1 MKLFRLLLV
10 VLITTVLFG
19 CKKKPEEIF
28 NEEKSGVVLICNEFY
43 YDITLANGNHIYFSG
58 LDDKGRFVNL
68 TSDLNEIRNN
78 PGILNGT
85 GFFIDDKGRILT
97 NRHVAAPE
105 VDKET
110 VKENLNAI
118 IEGYA
123 EYIELLQDSMDQR
136 YQAIQE
142 YKEHLLYQNENDYD
156 PYDYTDSSEINED
169 NNSYVNEDEYNALES
184 ELDNLRQQYA
194 QAQQMKNEVRSNI
207 LQDNFTIQLHP
218 QYGIAYDGSNVQSW
232 NDFMKQPCVM
242 LRVSQDAGSDLA
254 LLQLKSQKTPSERYI
269 FDLDPNG
276 DSKDVKL
283 EINQQVYMIG
293 YNQGVTLAQTSNGI
307 NAQFTSGTITQ
318 QPDGNR
324 VLYSIPAM
332 QGSSGSPIVDDEGRL
347 VAVNFAS
354 LQGSDNFNFG
364 VPLLR
369 ILTFIK

>member
-1 MKLFRLLLV
+1 MKFFRLLLV

>member
-1 MKLFRLLLV
+1 MKFFRLLLV

-207 LQDNFTIQLHP
+207 LQDNFIIQLHP